1 MSFQCMPCALT
12 ISLAVGRPDHILI
25 PDPTQ
30 TLKTQH
36 QQAHTTV
43 RRNRHHLILQDEEDG
58 LARLRILE
66 LGEFSIAFTL
76 HVTF

>member
-1 MSFQCMPCALT
+1 MPCALT
-12 ISLAVGRPDHILI
+12 TNLAVGPPDHILI
-25 PDPTQ
+25 PDPMQ

-58 LARLRILE
+58 LAHLRILE
-66 LGEFSIAFTL
+66 PGESLSLYML
-76 HVTF
+76 HIESN

>member
-1 MSFQCMPCALT
+1 MSYQRMPCALI

-25 PDPTQ
+25 HDPMQ

-58 LARLRILE
+58 LARLLILE

-76 HVTF
+76 HITF